1 MPSLIPDDDVFCYN
15 DGPPRDMLEDT
26 IIAVST
32 PPGHGG
38 LGVVRLSG
46 RAALSVARRIF
57 RFREKVGRPFP
68 VRRAVF
74 GEIVEGQDSRP
85 LDEAF
90 LTYFKAPRS
99 YTREDVVE
107 LSCHG
112 SPAVL
117 EEIVRLGTSAGA
129 RPAQPGEFTLRAYLN
144 GRLDIL
150 QAEAVDDFIRAAS
163 LAQARVSF
171 RQLAGSLSGRIGRLR
186 KGLVRLAARLEA
198 AIEFPEDGLRTAPGG
213 LVRSLETL
221 TEDIQDLVSGY
232 QLGRALSE
240 GLTVA
245 ITGRTNVGKSTLFNA
260 LLQKNRAIVTP
271 YPGTTR
277 DYLRERI
284 VVDDLVFNL
293 VDMAGLGRPAHP
305 VERMG
310 IVRGA
315 RIAREADGLLVVLD
329 ASQKGTVE
337 DERLLKRYRD
347 RKKIVVLNK
356 SDLPVR
362 LNRERIAGMAGG
374 SPLLEVSA
382 LKGRNIAGLKKELCR
397 ILAPSRPDTQEVLLH
412 ARQRDILVDI
422 RECLERTAG
431 LLRQGHHEEMC
442 AEEVRKALGLIGMLT
457 GEVRVDE
464 VLRDIF
470 GRFCVGK

>member
-1 MPSLIPDDDVFCYN
+1 
-15 DGPPRDMLEDT
+15 MLEDT

-32 PPGHGG
+32 PPGPGG

-46 RAALSVARRIF
+46 RAALTIARRIF
-57 RFREKVGRPFP
+57 RLREKVERPFP

-74 GEIVEGQDSRP
+74 GEIIEEKNGLP

-117 EEIVRLGTSAGA
+117 EEIVRLGTGAGA
-129 RPAQPGEFTLRAYLN
+129 RPAQPGEFTLRAHLN

-171 RQLAGSLSGRIGRLR
+171 RQLSGSLSRRIGRIR
-186 KGLVRLAARLEA
+186 KRLVRLAARLEA
-198 AIEFPEDGLRTAPGG
+198 AIEFSEDGLRTAPGG

-221 TEDIQDLVSGY
+221 IADIRDLVSGY
-232 QLGRALSE
+232 ELGRALGE

-260 LLQKNRAIVTP
+260 LLQRDRAIVTP

-305 VERMG
+305 VEKMG
-310 IVRGA
+310 IARGE
-315 RIAREADGLLVVLD
+315 RIARDADGLLVVLD
-329 ASQKGTVE
+329 ASRNGTAE
-337 DERLLKRYRD
+337 DERLLRRYRT
-347 RKKIVVLNK
+347 RKKVVVLNK
-356 SDLPVR
+356 TDLPISLDR
-362 LNRERIAGMAGG
+362 GRIAGLAGG
-374 SPLLEVSA
+374 APLIEVSA
-382 LKGRNIAGLKKELCR
+382 LKGGNVAGLKKELFR
-397 ILAPSRPDTQEVLLH
+397 VLAPSRPGATEVLLH
-412 ARQRDILVDI
+412 ARQRDILEDI
-422 RECLERTAG
+422 RQSLERAAG
-431 LLRQGHHEEMC
+431 LLRQGRHEEMC
-442 AEEVRKALGLIGMLT
+442 AEEVRQALGLVGILT
-457 GEVRVDE
+457 GEVRIDE